1 MAHHPQAGRTP
12 TLLDQRLARAAA
24 KLATRG
30 VTRPRDFLLKDPRSP
45 IFREG
50 LSEDVVARLRAQAAD
65 SLACPLVAGDE
76 AFDEERERQAF
87 LSTGCPG
94 IDELLDG
101 GCVVGEMTEFTG
113 APATGKTQLAFF
125 TAITTVAADPLATVL
140 YIDSSNSFSP
150 ARISEL
156 FCDSDRFEFARTP
169 EMGAAFILSRIKCVK
184 CFDACELLDALQD
197 VDQKL
202 SDQSDSFLS
211 RLKFVVVDS
220 VGALF
225 SPLVGF
231 GQTRGYVMMM
241 TVGHMLKDM
250 ALRHRFAVLTI
261 NYAVQSDFNGSNHN
275 NSRRSL
281 QTPRTTTK
289 PALGTSWSFVPNVR
303 LLFSAPPDDD
313 DDDGA
318 APAAAGSESQ
328 NSAQI
333 HSYENSKGMIMALA
347 KRRVVVGNSHR
358 KFVQGERTLYLGAHE
373 IMSFPSNDDESPPA
387 N

>member
-1 MAHHPQAGRTP
+1 MAHPQAGPTS
-12 TLLDQRLARAAA
+12 TLLDERLARATA
-24 KLATRG
+24 KLVARG

-45 IFREG
+45 IFRDG
-50 LSEDVVARLRAQAAD
+50 LSEDIVVRLRAQAAD
-65 SLACPLVAGDE
+65 SLACPLIAGDE
-76 AFDEERERQAF
+76 AFDEEREMQAF

-101 GCVVGEMTEFTG
+101 GCVVGEMTEFAG

-156 FCDSDRFEFARTP
+156 FCNSDRFEFARTP
-169 EMGAAFILSRIKCVK
+169 EMSAAFILSRIKCVK

-202 SDQSDSFLS
+202 SEQSDSFLN

-241 TVGHMLKDM
+241 TVGYMLKEM

-261 NYAVQSDFNGSNHN
+261 NYAVQSDFNGN
-275 NSRRSL
+275 NNNNNYSRRSL
-281 QTPRTTTK
+281 QTYRTATK
-289 PALGTSWSFVPNVR
+289 PALGTAWSFVPNVR
-303 LLFSAPPDDD
+303 LLFSTPPDYDDD
-313 DDDGA
+313 DNDGT
-318 APAAAGSESQ
+318 APLATGRESQ
-328 NSAQI
+328 DSAQV

-347 KRRVVVGNSHR
+347 KRKVVVGNSHR
-358 KFVQGERTLYLGAHE
+358 KGERSLYLGAHE
-373 IMSFPSNDDESPPA
+373 TMSFPSNDESPA
-387 N
+387 AV

>member
-1 MAHHPQAGRTP
+1 MSAWSALPQSSP
-12 TLLDQRLARAAA
+12 QEELQ
-24 KLATRG
+24 G
-30 VTRPRDFLLKDPRSP
+30 V
-45 IFREG
+45 
-50 LSEDVVARLRAQAAD
+50 VVRLRTQAAE
-65 SLACPLVAGDE
+65 SLACPLVAGE
-76 AFDEERERQAF
+76 AAFDEEREREVF

-101 GCVVGEMTEFTG
+101 GFLVGEMTEFAG

-125 TAITTVAADPLATVL
+125 SAITTVAADSTATVL

-150 ARISEL
+150 ARISEQ
-156 FCDSDRFEFARTP
+156 FCNSDRFEFARTP
-169 EMGAAFILSRIKCVK
+169 EMAARGYEVCVK
-184 CFDACELLDALQD
+184 CFDACELLDILEA

-202 SDQSDSFLS
+202 SEQSDPFLN

-241 TVGHMLKDM
+241 TVGRMLKDM

-261 NYAVQSDFNGSNHN
+261 NYAVQSDLNAN
-275 NSRRSL
+275 NNNTNNNNNNNNRPQPRRSAAS
-281 QTPRTTTK
+281 TPSTK
-289 PALGTSWSFVPNVR
+289 PALGISWSFVPNVR

-313 DDDGA
+313 DAGNSSNSSSAGAGA
-318 APAAAGSESQ
+318 AAVGGSQDSE
-328 NSAQI
+328 I
-333 HSYENSKGMIMALA
+333 VHSYENSKGMIMALA

-358 KFVQGERTLYLGAHE
+358 KLVQGERILYLGAHE
-373 IMSFPSNDDESPPA
+373 IMSFPSSDEPSA
-387 N
+387 VDS